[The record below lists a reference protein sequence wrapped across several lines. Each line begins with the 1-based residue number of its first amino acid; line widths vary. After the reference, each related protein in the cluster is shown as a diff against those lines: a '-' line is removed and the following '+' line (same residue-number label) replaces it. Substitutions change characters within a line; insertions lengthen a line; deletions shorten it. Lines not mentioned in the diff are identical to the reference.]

1 MSENDLK
8 ILCRKMKYEAIENY
22 NNSAIGDFDN
32 SMLNKLKNEL
42 KTLKKKILEKNIEIC
57 NSTTKK
63 FMEDNF
69 KKIEDKVKNGLY
81 KSVQEYKDDIE
92 KFINYCI
99 ENCPNGPGRD
109 ILIYEFIIKHMIN
122 HSNLLSQN
130 TIKEM
135 ENLLLNHKNEMNNLK
150 NIIENLTSSNDTL
163 NKQINSQITLY
174 KKLLNDFS
182 TQQILLEN
190 KSLKLTNQIKQINK
204 LIENIGELKL
214 KNVQLEKEI
223 IKK

>member
-1 MSENDLK
+1 MNVDNFINEIGNSLK
-8 ILCRKMKYEAIENY
+8 
-22 NNSAIGDFDN
+22 
-32 SMLNKLKNEL
+32 KNEYN
-42 KTLKKKILEKNIEIC
+42 EKN
-57 NSTTKK
+57 N
-63 FMEDNF
+63 
-69 KKIEDKVKNGLY
+69 
-81 KSVQEYKDDIE
+81 
-92 KFINYCI
+92 
-99 ENCPNGPGRD
+99 
-109 ILIYEFIIKHMIN
+109 LIYKLMNENKELKEKYDNIIKD
-122 HSNLLSQN
+122 
-130 TIKEM
+130 KENI
-135 ENLLLNHKNEMNNLK
+135 ELNHKNEMNNLK

-223 IKK
+223 ISCKKLMEEKNFIYYQDRLDTTERIVKSNIIDKYIKEIETLKTDNKLLKQENINLCKDNVLLSKKIDELKKQFNITKSIEYNYI